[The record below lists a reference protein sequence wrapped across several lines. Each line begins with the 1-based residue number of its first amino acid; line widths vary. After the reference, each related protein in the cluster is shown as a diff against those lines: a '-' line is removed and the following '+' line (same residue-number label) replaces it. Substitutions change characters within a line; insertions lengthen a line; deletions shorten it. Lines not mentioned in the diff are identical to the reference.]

1 MWGQNMAIIR
11 NLFLYVALVVGLLV
25 AASTVLTAIAPLLY
39 LVVVGLLL
47 YLPIYAVWQALK
59 AFYRM
64 LSGKDQLARAGNSP
78 GSMPEQEGSS
88 ASVKPAAEIARQKL
102 ASAWLAVESELTSL
116 SLKVQKRVSGRT
128 GTLSRMFR
136 DGALESDSDK
146 LDFLSRQLQDEE
158 LERIRFQ
165 YGALSKKICGIEQ
178 ELADIAASIAMH
190 DEQSGGKY
198 HRLQATRLA
207 ELGREKGQKAD
218 LVRRAAV
225 YFDAYGVKLA
235 PSQAEVLLSRV
246 DASDVIQ
253 MTTVFSVISSMTRQ
267 FEKANVQSG
276 ENVEVAKK
284 YYGMYIVLLELQ
296 MHIQDQYLSRLTN
309 NYVPGIE
316 LIMEEA
322 KGLRKDTVGE
332 IKVSKETKY
341 RRVYEQNLRSQDLTI
356 EVTGFYREVL
366 QKDAAKVSRAKVL
379 LKKHYGVAKNTLRTV
394 QVSSDLSALIS
405 KNEALYQEVMA
416 LQVPELVPFENL
428 QVQAK
433 FEAVTE
439 RLKAAQRD

>member
-1 MWGQNMAIIR
+1 MVIIR
-11 NLFLYVALVVGLLV
+11 NLFLYVTLVIGLLV
-25 AASTVLTAIAPLLY
+25 AASTVLTPIAPLLY

-47 YLPIYAVWQALK
+47 YLPIYAIWQAVK
-59 AFYRM
+59 ALYRLM
-64 LSGKDQLARAGNSP
+64 SGKARIDHFANIPESV
-78 GSMPEQEGSS
+78 PEQASGL

-102 ASAWLAVESELTSL
+102 ASAWRAVESELTSM

-136 DGALESDSDK
+136 DQALECESGK
-146 LDFLSRQLQDEE
+146 LDFLSSKLQDDE
-158 LERIRFQ
+158 LEQIRFK
-165 YGALSKKICGIEQ
+165 YGAQSKKICGIEQ

-190 DEQSGGKY
+190 DEQSGGRY
-198 HRLQATRLA
+198 HRLQTTRLA
-207 ELGREKGQKAD
+207 ELDSEKRQKAD
-218 LVRRAAV
+218 LVRQAAV

-276 ENVEVAKK
+276 ENIEVAKK

-296 MHIQDQYLSRLTN
+296 MHIQGQYLARLAN
-309 NYVPGIE
+309 NYIPGIE

-322 KGLRKDTVGE
+322 KELRKDTARE
-332 IKVSKETKY
+332 IKASKEVRY
-341 RRVYEQNLRSQDLTI
+341 RRVYEKNLRSQDLTI
-356 EVTGFYREVL
+356 EVTNFYRDVL
-366 QKDAAKVSRAKVL
+366 QKDAAKVARAKLL

-405 KNEALYQEVMA
+405 KNEALYQEVME
-416 LQVPELVPFENL
+416 LQVPDLVPFENL
-428 QVQAK
+428 QVQEK

-439 RLKAAQRD
+439 RLKTGIGR

>member
-1 MWGQNMAIIR
+1 MAIIR
-11 NLFLYVALVVGLLV
+11 NLVLYVALVIGLLV
-25 AASTVLTAIAPLLY
+25 AASTVLTSIAPLLY

-59 AFYRM
+59 AFYR
-64 LSGKDQLARAGNSP
+64 LVSGEDKVAGAPNGP
-78 GSMPEQEGSS
+78 GRVSEQASGF

-102 ASAWLAVESELTSL
+102 ASAWRAVESELTSM

-136 DGALESDSDK
+136 DASLESGSDK
-146 LDFLSRQLQDEE
+146 LDFLARQLQDDE
-158 LERIRFQ
+158 LERLRCH
-165 YGALSKKICGIEQ
+165 YGEQSKKICGIEQ

-198 HRLQATRLA
+198 HRLQAARLA
-207 ELGREKGQKAD
+207 ELEREKSQKAD

-225 YFDAYGVKLA
+225 YFDAYGVKLE

-246 DASDVIQ
+246 DAADVIQ

-276 ENVEVAKK
+276 ENIEVAKK
-284 YYGMYIVLLELQ
+284 YYGMYIVLIELQ
-296 MHIQDQYLSRLTN
+296 MHIQHQYLSRLAN
-309 NYVPGIE
+309 NYIPGIE

-322 KGLRKDTVGE
+322 KELRKDTVRE
-332 IKVSKETKY
+332 IKASKEVKY

-356 EVTGFYREVL
+356 EVTHFYREVL
-366 QKDAAKVSRAKVL
+366 QKDSAKVARANSL

-394 QVSSDLSALIS
+394 QVSSDLSAVIS

-439 RLKAAQRD
+439 RLKTVQRG